1 MIGKFSKKKIDDK
14 SDLSPELDLRQ
25 KLRVA
30 YVMLMLSITSV
41 AMLVYKEV
49 FIDDQWISL
58 VPYQLDEPM
67 RLSKNNPSNDQLY
80 SLAWF
85 VASNM
90 INVTPSNVD
99 FNQKMILRYVS
110 PEDNGN
116 MEKIMAENK
125 ELITKN
131 SLSQLFEVRD
141 YLVNPQNLT
150 VVFHGTLRSWVS
162 NQELPK
168 KETAYK
174 VVFRFDDA
182 KQLRIR
188 MAKEVPLKE
197 KTS

>member
-1 MIGKFSKKKIDDK
+1 MIGKFGKKIDDK

-25 KLRVA
+25 RLRVA
-30 YVMLMLSITSV
+30 YAMLVLSVATV

-67 RLSKNNPSNDQLY
+67 RLSKNNPSKDQLY
-80 SLAWF
+80 ALGWF

-90 INVTPSNVD
+90 VNVTPSSVD
-99 FNQKMILRYVS
+99 FNQKMLLRYVS

-150 VVFHGTLRSWVS
+150 IVFHGTLRSWVS

-197 KTS
+197 KT